1 MVEPPTLGQVYV
13 GETSVD
19 VGSTPTPVSKPQ
31 TVGCSG
37 QAKRYYSK
45 CEQTLK
51 VGDVRSA

>member
-31 TVGCSG
+31 TVGVCD
-37 QAKRYYSK
+37 KRNGTTQS
-45 CEQTLK
+45 
-51 VGDVRSA
+51 VGRH